1 MSKKK
6 ILSVG
11 EILKLIEQNKNKFGI
26 QSDNPVETIVKS
38 VGNRIADMS
47 VVPYVRAQRVSFA
60 AKGMKPL
67 TNVHVFI
74 GSSKMSIKDIFFS
87 IYYLILVFIKKINNK
102 LHFENLTFA
111 PIDKDLI
118 DEKSLRP
125 NKMEYF
131 IGQKDVVESL
141 KLYIEAAKNRN
152 ESLDHVLLFGP
163 PGLGKTT
170 LSKKISKKFN
180 WNLQLEEV
188 KNNPYLDDFYKSMS
202 DWSFHLQIFFLNS
215 RFNQIQK
222 ISESD
227 NVVIQDRSIYE
238 DYEVF
243 TKTLHD
249 SGVLKDREF
258 NNYKRLYN
266 TILKY
271 IDQPDLLIYLRNNN
285 IDNII
290 KNIKKRK
297 NIYII

>member
-1 MSKKK
+1 MDIKHVVIS
-6 ILSVG
+6 
-11 EILKLIEQNKNKFGI
+11 
-26 QSDNPVETIVKS
+26 
-38 VGNRIADMS
+38 GN
-47 VVPYVRAQRVSFA
+47 
-60 AKGMKPL
+60 
-67 TNVHVFI
+67 I
-74 GSSKMSIKDIFFS
+74 G
-87 IYYLILVFIKKINNK
+87 V
-102 LHFENLTFA
+102 
-111 PIDKDLI
+111 
-118 DEKSLRP
+118 
-125 NKMEYF
+125 
-131 IGQKDVVESL
+131 
-141 KLYIEAAKNRN
+141 
-152 ESLDHVLLFGP
+152 
-163 PGLGKTT
+163 GKTT

-180 WNLQLEEV
+180 WKLQLEEV

-297 NIYII
+297 RDFEKTIDKNYLQKLNDYYENWIRKHPKKKILIIDLSENDFVEDQEYLNIIYDMVDEKIKELN

>member
-1 MSKKK
+1 MDIKHVVIS
-6 ILSVG
+6 
-11 EILKLIEQNKNKFGI
+11 
-26 QSDNPVETIVKS
+26 
-38 VGNRIADMS
+38 GN
-47 VVPYVRAQRVSFA
+47 
-60 AKGMKPL
+60 
-67 TNVHVFI
+67 I
-74 GSSKMSIKDIFFS
+74 G
-87 IYYLILVFIKKINNK
+87 V
-102 LHFENLTFA
+102 
-111 PIDKDLI
+111 
-118 DEKSLRP
+118 
-125 NKMEYF
+125 
-131 IGQKDVVESL
+131 
-141 KLYIEAAKNRN
+141 
-152 ESLDHVLLFGP
+152 
-163 PGLGKTT
+163 GKTT

-180 WNLQLEEV
+180 WKLQLEEV

-297 NIYII
+297 RDFEKTIDKNYLIKLNEYYENWIRRHPKKRILIIDLSENDFVEDQEYLNIIYDMVDKKIKELN

>member
-1 MSKKK
+1 MDIKHVVIS
-6 ILSVG
+6 
-11 EILKLIEQNKNKFGI
+11 
-26 QSDNPVETIVKS
+26 
-38 VGNRIADMS
+38 GN
-47 VVPYVRAQRVSFA
+47 
-60 AKGMKPL
+60 
-67 TNVHVFI
+67 I
-74 GSSKMSIKDIFFS
+74 G
-87 IYYLILVFIKKINNK
+87 V
-102 LHFENLTFA
+102 
-111 PIDKDLI
+111 
-118 DEKSLRP
+118 
-125 NKMEYF
+125 
-131 IGQKDVVESL
+131 
-141 KLYIEAAKNRN
+141 
-152 ESLDHVLLFGP
+152 
-163 PGLGKTT
+163 GKTT

-180 WNLQLEEV
+180 WKLQLEEV

-297 NIYII
+297 RDFEKTIDKNYLIKLNEYYENWIRRHPKKRILIIDLSENDFVEDRDYLNIIYDMVDEKIKELN

>member
-1 MSKKK
+1 MDIKHVVIS
-6 ILSVG
+6 
-11 EILKLIEQNKNKFGI
+11 
-26 QSDNPVETIVKS
+26 
-38 VGNRIADMS
+38 GN
-47 VVPYVRAQRVSFA
+47 
-60 AKGMKPL
+60 
-67 TNVHVFI
+67 I
-74 GSSKMSIKDIFFS
+74 G
-87 IYYLILVFIKKINNK
+87 V
-102 LHFENLTFA
+102 
-111 PIDKDLI
+111 
-118 DEKSLRP
+118 
-125 NKMEYF
+125 
-131 IGQKDVVESL
+131 
-141 KLYIEAAKNRN
+141 
-152 ESLDHVLLFGP
+152 
-163 PGLGKTT
+163 GKTT

-180 WNLQLEEV
+180 WKLQLEEV

-271 IDQPDLLIYLRNNN
+271 ISQPDLHIYLRNNN

-297 NIYII
+297 RDFEKTIDKNYLQKLNEYYENWIRKHPKKKILIIDLSENDFVEDRDYLNIIYDMVDEKIKELN

>member
-1 MSKKK
+1 MDIKHVVIS
-6 ILSVG
+6 
-11 EILKLIEQNKNKFGI
+11 
-26 QSDNPVETIVKS
+26 
-38 VGNRIADMS
+38 GN
-47 VVPYVRAQRVSFA
+47 
-60 AKGMKPL
+60 
-67 TNVHVFI
+67 I
-74 GSSKMSIKDIFFS
+74 G
-87 IYYLILVFIKKINNK
+87 V
-102 LHFENLTFA
+102 
-111 PIDKDLI
+111 
-118 DEKSLRP
+118 
-125 NKMEYF
+125 
-131 IGQKDVVESL
+131 
-141 KLYIEAAKNRN
+141 
-152 ESLDHVLLFGP
+152 
-163 PGLGKTT
+163 GKTT

-180 WNLQLEEV
+180 WKLQLEEV

-271 IDQPDLLIYLRNNN
+271 ISQPDLHIYLRNNN

-297 NIYII
+297 RDFEKTIDKNYLLKLNEYYENWIRRHSKKRILIIDLSENDFVEDQNYLNIIYDMVDKKIKELN

>member
-1 MSKKK
+1 MNIKHVVIS
-6 ILSVG
+6 
-11 EILKLIEQNKNKFGI
+11 
-26 QSDNPVETIVKS
+26 
-38 VGNRIADMS
+38 GN
-47 VVPYVRAQRVSFA
+47 
-60 AKGMKPL
+60 
-67 TNVHVFI
+67 I
-74 GSSKMSIKDIFFS
+74 G
-87 IYYLILVFIKKINNK
+87 V
-102 LHFENLTFA
+102 
-111 PIDKDLI
+111 
-118 DEKSLRP
+118 
-125 NKMEYF
+125 
-131 IGQKDVVESL
+131 
-141 KLYIEAAKNRN
+141 
-152 ESLDHVLLFGP
+152 
-163 PGLGKTT
+163 GKTT

-180 WNLQLEEV
+180 WKLQLEEV

-297 NIYII
+297 RDFEKTIDKNYLHKLNEYYENWIRKHPKKKILIIDLSENDFVEDQEYLNIIYDMVDEKIKELN